1 MVITYEDDDDSDVI
15 NKLLEET
22 VADIDVNRSTNS
34 KWGFKYDV
42 TLMVTGL
49 ATET

>member
-34 KWGFKYDV
+34 K
-42 TLMVTGL
+42 
-49 ATET
+49 